1 MSQSRRKKKK
11 ISPIENHSERHEIIE
26 RCFHIHRMEIEIG
39 SAIPATNFNNRR
51 LWFARLLFD
60 RVSASS
66 PTYSWC
72 QLRIIFV
79 LKATTGSLSIAWPS
93 RARHSI
99 NVESRRANA
108 VLRKSTTHV
117 SSPPPNFGK
126 RNRPPPRENPPP
138 DPSWIISRVENL
150 ENLFEHSIG
159 ISSIVLSLF
168 PVFEFRM
175 NWISRMYSIL
185 IPFRLLLFSIIRYIY
200 LGNKGTVLFLHDYNR
215 MLVLHE

>member
-1 MSQSRRKKKK
+1 MSQSRRKKKKKKK

-108 VLRKSTTHV
+108 VLRKSRFVPSPEFWQTESSTPSRESSSWSILNNFTRGKFGEFVRTFDRHLEHRSLVIPRFRV
-117 SSPPPNFGK
+117 SNELNF
-126 RNRPPPRENPPP
+126 EN
-138 DPSWIISRVENL
+138 
-150 ENLFEHSIG
+150 
-159 ISSIVLSLF
+159 VLYS
-168 PVFEFRM
+168 
-175 NWISRMYSIL
+175 YSI
-185 IPFRLLLFSIIRYIY
+185 SIIIIFDHTLY
-200 LGNKGTVLFLHDYNR
+200 LFGQ
-215 MLVLHE
+215 